1 MSLLA
6 HHADAFVQIE
16 LFGRSFPDG
25 MTEHALAFT
34 ATAVV
39 LGLMV
44 YGLVAVCR
52 DLRRWRRRKLT
63 AS

>member
-1 MSLLA
+1 MALLA
-6 HHADAFVQIE
+6 HHADAFLQIE
-16 LFGRSFPDG
+16 VMGRQFPDG

-44 YGLVAVCR
+44 YGLFAVCR
-52 DLRRWRRRKLT
+52 DLRRWRQRKLT